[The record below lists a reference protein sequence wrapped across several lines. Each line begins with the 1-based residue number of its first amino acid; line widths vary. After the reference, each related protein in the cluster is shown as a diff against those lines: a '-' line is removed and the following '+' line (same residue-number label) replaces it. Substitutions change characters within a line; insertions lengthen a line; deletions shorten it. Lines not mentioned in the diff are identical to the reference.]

1 MRLANE
7 FFNMMLTLGLQV
19 RNLHISNFHLQLP
32 IVNCKLEKLFDIL
45 GKLLDEYLIILSITF
60 FRTHHFLVGLK
71 LMWSGNNYKN
81 NKF

>member
-1 MRLANE
+1 V
-7 FFNMMLTLGLQV
+7 TIGPKI
-19 RNLHISNFHLQLP
+19 RNLDISKAILSFK
-32 IVNCKLEKLFDIL
+32 ILELKIDQLFDIL

-60 FRTHHFLVGLK
+60 FRTYHFWVGLK

>member
-1 MRLANE
+1 MA
-7 FFNMMLTLGLQV
+7 LGLWFATK
-19 RNLHISNFHLQLP
+19 LSATALLP
-32 IVNCKLEKLFDIL
+32 LGNGVKLFDIL